1 MTRQS
6 TRRNTMAVSSAGV
19 GAAPRQPEPGQAERD
34 AAPRGRPAIPCGRPA
49 RDRHPR
55 GPGGDGRQL
64 PGERGDQGPRV
75 RATLRPAD
83 RRGRL
88 GTLRG
93 RPRRG
98 AGALLEPLRGRGGIR
113 PGPQSPAPGE
123 AARPALRAARRA
135 LHERR
140 RRGAREGAPLR
151 GAGKRPRVHRGRD
164 ERAERLRL
172 RPALLLPAVRPDV
185 RGGAARGE
193 GPREPPRQGLREA
206 AGVPGGVARRADGHR
221 CRRGCGL
228 LVARLDRS
236 SSE

>member
-93 RPRRG
+93 RPRRR
-98 AGALLEPLRGRGGIR
+98 AG
-113 PGPQSPAPGE
+113 
-123 AARPALRAARRA
+123 ALRAASRGEEASDRDRN
-135 LHERR
+135 LLLLEKLRGQPFD
-140 RRGAREGAPLR
+140 RRGARFTSAVAVAREAELLFQAQESVLGC
-151 GAGKRPRVHRGRD
+151 HRGPSMR
-164 ERAERLRL
+164 ERTAS
-172 RPALLLPAVRPDV
+172 ATT
-185 RGGAARGE
+185 
-193 GPREPPRQGLREA
+193 
-206 AGVPGGVARRADGHR
+206 
-221 CRRGCGL
+221 
-228 LVARLDRS
+228 RS
-236 SSE
+236 SSTRRWGRTSASCGEKRRTA